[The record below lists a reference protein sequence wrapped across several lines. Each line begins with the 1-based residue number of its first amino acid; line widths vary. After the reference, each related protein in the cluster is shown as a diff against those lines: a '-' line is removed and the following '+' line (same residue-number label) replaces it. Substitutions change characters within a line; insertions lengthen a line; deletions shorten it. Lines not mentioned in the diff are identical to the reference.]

1 VTERSNVLTPPRTD
15 RATGGPAGMPVRR
28 WVAVGVVFALAAVAG
43 VLHTLGV
50 SDVVVFV
57 VSLAA
62 LSGLAWLVSAAT
74 EAAGHRLG
82 PDVTGIL
89 QSVFA
94 NLPEIFVVLFALA
107 AGELIVAWTAVLG
120 SIFANALLAL
130 GAVQVIGAAVSD
142 DGTMHFEE
150 RLPVE
155 TTTLLVIA
163 MSVIVLLGLAGASG
177 RPPEH
182 VTAISNIASVLLLV
196 VFGTWI
202 TRYIRDAL
210 RERGEHPQES
220 ESGQGQPSVALS
232 LTLLA
237 LAATSSGL
245 VADWFISSLAPAI
258 QTLHI
263 PEAFAG
269 LVIVGIAG
277 NAVENFAGL
286 LFAARHQN
294 DLAMSVVIHSVN
306 QIALLVFPILI
317 LASSLF
323 ATHLT
328 FRLPPL
334 YIGALGLSAIVL
346 WQVTADGR
354 AYLYEGLGLIA
365 IYVIVAVFA
374 FLA

>member
-1 VTERSNVLTPPRTD
+1 
-15 RATGGPAGMPVRR
+15 
-28 WVAVGVVFALAAVAG
+28 
-43 VLHTLGV
+43 
-50 SDVVVFV
+50 
-57 VSLAA
+57 
-62 LSGLAWLVSAAT
+62 
-74 EAAGHRLG
+74 
-82 PDVTGIL
+82 
-89 QSVFA
+89 
-94 NLPEIFVVLFALA
+94 
-107 AGELIVAWTAVLG
+107 
-120 SIFANALLAL
+120 
-130 GAVQVIGAAVSD
+130 
-142 DGTMHFEE
+142 MHFEE

-155 TTTLLVIA
+155 TTTLLVIG

-182 VTAISNIASVLLLV
+182 VTAISNIASVLLLIV
-196 VFGTWI
+196 YGTWI

-210 RERGEHPQES
+210 RERREHPPDAGS
-220 ESGQGQPSVALS
+220 EHGQPPVALA
-232 LTLLA
+232 LVLLA
-237 LAATSSGL
+237 LAAACSGL
-245 VADWFISSLAPAI
+245 VADWFVSSLAPAI
-258 QTLHI
+258 QALHI

-277 NAVENFAGL
+277 NAVENFTGL
-286 LFAARHQN
+286 VFAARHQN

-328 FRLPPL
+328 FRLPPM